1 MGSRG
6 ASVYDQPMTTQ
17 AASTY
22 SHTLAELQLPDPDG
36 NLSRL
41 GDFWQDDRAV
51 VVFLRHYG

>member
-1 MGSRG
+1 MIG
-6 ASVYDQPMTTQ
+6 PMMSQ
-17 AASTY
+17 AASTF
-22 SHTLAELQLPDPDG
+22 SRTLADLQLPDPDG